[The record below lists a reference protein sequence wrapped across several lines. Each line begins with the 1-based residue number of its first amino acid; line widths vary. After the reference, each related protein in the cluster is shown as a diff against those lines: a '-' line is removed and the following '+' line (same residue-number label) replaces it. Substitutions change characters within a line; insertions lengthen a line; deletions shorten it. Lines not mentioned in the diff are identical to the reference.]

1 MRLPRGIPTLPNEY
15 WLALEE
21 GEDRAEAIRSVREAT
36 SVSANIRDRTGLVE
50 RYAQDPLAGGGW
62 NGLTLLGLGALTL
75 VVTLALAT
83 HAIVAVNG
91 SRVEL
96 TVTRAL
102 GFSRNQLLGLLVL
115 ERLLVS
121 TAGWLQEH

>member
-1 MRLPRGIPTLPNEY
+1 M
-15 WLALEE
+15 
-21 GEDRAEAIRSVREAT
+21 
-36 SVSANIRDRTGLVE
+36 
-50 RYAQDPLAGGGW
+50 
-62 NGLTLLGLGALTL
+62 
-75 VVTLALAT
+75 VTLALAT

-115 ERLLVS
+115 ERLLVAAVGLA
-121 TAGWLQEH
+121 AGALIGYYLGRWTLGYLGITPGGLPIIPPMVLTVQTWLVTLVIVNLAIAAVLSIIVAAVAVGRLKPSDILRNRG